1 MRNLL
6 VLVFVIIAMIF
17 NVYFAF
23 AVGLIALA
31 YYYVKRKYSYWQLRG
46 VPSLEA
52 EIPYGN
58 IKQMGRSLH
67 QSLLM
72 KQYYDKMKGAG
83 AFVGF
88 YIIYRPAVLLLDRSL
103 IKNILMKDFTNF
115 NDRGLYVNEKHDPLS
130 AHLFSMDG
138 KKWKNLRAKLTP
150 TFTSG
155 KMKFMYPT
163 IIEVGD
169 RFRDTLKDI
178 VGDEKELEV
187 KDLLARFTTD
197 IIGTCAFGIECNSLK
212 DPDSEFR
219 EMGRRVF
226 EEPRH
231 KPMAL
236 FLMTTFR
243 KWSNLLGFKVN
254 RDDVLHFF
262 MNVVRETVD
271 VREKNKI
278 SRNDFMDLL
287 IKLKNKETDESGLGG
302 LTIEEVAAQTFI
314 FFLAGFETSST
325 TLAFCLYELATNP
338 EIQEKA
344 RQQAREVLKRHDGKF
359 TYEAMMDMQ
368 YIDQVIYGKCQLL
381 IS

>member
-1 MRNLL
+1 MG
-6 VLVFVIIAMIF
+6 FS
-17 NVYFAF
+17 VYFAL
-23 AVGLIALA
+23 VIGLVAIA
-31 YYYVKRKYSYWQLRG
+31 YYYLKRKYSYWKLRG
-46 VPSLEA
+46 VPSLEP

-58 IKQMGRSLH
+58 IKPMGRTLH
-67 QSLLM
+67 QSLLI
-72 KQYYDKMKGAG
+72 KQYYDKMKGTGPFA
-83 AFVGF
+83 GF
-88 YIIYRPAVLLLDRSL
+88 YILYRPAALLLDRTL
-103 IKNILMKDFTNF
+103 IKHILMKDFGNF

-138 KKWKNLRAKLTP
+138 KKWKNLRAKLSP

-169 RFRDTLKDI
+169 RFRHTLTDI
-178 VGDEKELEV
+178 VGNEKVLEI

-212 DPDSEFR
+212 DPDAEFR
-219 EMGRRVF
+219 EMGRKVF
-226 EEPRH
+226 EEPRY
-231 KPMAL
+231 KPMQL
-236 FLMTTFR
+236 FLMNSFR
-243 KWSNLLGFKVN
+243 ELANFLGFKVN
-254 RDDVLHFF
+254 REDVLHFF

-271 VREKNKI
+271 MREKNNI

-287 IKLKNKETDESGLGG
+287 IKLKNKEVDESGLGG
-302 LTIEEVAAQTFI
+302 LTIEEVAAQAFI

-325 TLAFCLYELATNP
+325 TMTFCLYELATNP

-368 YIDQVIYGKCQLL
+368 YIDQVINGKCA
-381 IS
+381 